1 MPQTQLQATF
11 SSRAQEGVGLKAR
24 RLSLNLPGDLL
35 VITKDL
41 EKEYKSRNIFGGK
54 GHCVGKGATAR
65 VTVMC
70 KRDAPKD
77 DLYAVKEFR
86 GKNKEENEEEW
97 AKKIKSEYTL
107 ANSVNHPNIVRT
119 FDLCVDKHKRY
130 NHVMELC
137 DQGELFSLVERGL
150 FRNFY
155 TLADRNCFF
164 KQILRAVDYLHSHG
178 IAHRDIKLEN
188 ILMSKE
194 GFLKLTDFGVSEV
207 YCGEHPGARSSG
219 GKCGQNMGE
228 QRLCVPGICGS
239 PPYIPPEVLSLKVQ
253 YDPTK
258 FDTWSCAMVYL
269 NMVFSGSPWQRA
281 DENNENYRIFIQ
293 GWRKWIEDHP
303 DGIITDEKGGTP
315 FCGKMFKPEFIGSP
329 ALKRLILK
337 MLHPDPEK
345 RISVHDALNGPT
357 MRGVDCCSPE
367 SYEDVAC
374 RIDASKGSKPIAGKL
389 SMQKKHS
396 HIPPREHKTPR
407 ALQHRFDMGDG
418 YN

>member
-239 PPYIPPEVLSLKVQ
+239 PPYIPPEVLSLKGKHCKHGTTV
-253 YDPTK
+253 T
-258 FDTWSCAMVYL
+258 
-269 NMVFSGSPWQRA
+269 RA
-281 DENNENYRIFIQ
+281 YRMI
-293 GWRKWIEDHP
+293 
-303 DGIITDEKGGTP
+303 
-315 FCGKMFKPEFIGSP
+315 
-329 ALKRLILK
+329 
-337 MLHPDPEK
+337 
-345 RISVHDALNGPT
+345 
-357 MRGVDCCSPE
+357 
-367 SYEDVAC
+367 
-374 RIDASKGSKPIAGKL
+374 
-389 SMQKKHS
+389 
-396 HIPPREHKTPR
+396 
-407 ALQHRFDMGDG
+407 
-418 YN
+418 